1 MKYRRDSIIKVWNKR
16 IENENE
22 KKLVQIKSALLDAN
36 QIFIDGVSYN
46 DSLKCKFYTHPN
58 MNEKGLLC
66 YFPTDS
72 INKGEHLLTLKYKI
86 YRIEAIDSID
96 IHTIQIPFWKF

>member
-1 MKYRRDSIIKVWNKR
+1 
-16 IENENE
+16 
-22 KKLVQIKSALLDAN
+22 
-36 QIFIDGVSYN
+36 
-46 DSLKCKFYTHPN
+46 